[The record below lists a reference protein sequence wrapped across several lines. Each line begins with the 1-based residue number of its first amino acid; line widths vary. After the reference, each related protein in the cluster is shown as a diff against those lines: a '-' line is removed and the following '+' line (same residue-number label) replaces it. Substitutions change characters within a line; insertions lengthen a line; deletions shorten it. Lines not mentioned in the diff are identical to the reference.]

1 MLLAPFLKERVAT
14 DTEMKRNEE
23 EEAKREAEAREA
35 ETREAREALEA
46 VQQVERVLQEEAR
59 REAVVARREEVLY

>member
-23 EEAKREAEAREA
+23 EEAKREA